1 MDAIL
6 EMMKRHDIPE
16 TRENYLA
23 VVYVGNPPDALSAEQ
38 ELELPRQFQ
47 LDPPEQFD

>member
-1 MDAIL
+1 MDVNL
-6 EMMKRHDIPE
+6 DMMKRHGIPE

-23 VVYVGNPPDALSAEQ
+23 LADVGEPPDELSAEQ

-47 LDPPEQFD
+47 LDPPEEF